1 MDKVKKT
8 MKNYALSVIVP
19 LLMILL
25 LLTVSSETRSV
36 KAIISLLRQGFAP
49 AVLGWGVL
57 FNMQVGNW
65 DFSIGARF
73 VLAAILAGNLAMEYQ
88 LGVIGMTVLAVVIS
102 LGLGM
107 VVGYAYKLL
116 QIPTLIVSIGLC
128 LIFESLT
135 RIIYHGTGVHVASE
149 YMLFGKAPYDLLAF
163 VVCFAIAAWLYYKR
177 KLGYNVRAVGTNPVV
192 AQTNGINAADTKT
205 KALIVSGLFAGLYCV
220 LSLSKSGV
228 CAAVSGTLGSAA
240 TVFDAMMCVLIGM
253 AICGK
258 GNIIFALYSGALI
271 SQVLK
276 MGMMA
281 IGLPTTYNKVVIAAF
296 VILFMVSSTRADLF
310 ASMKEKLFRRREKE
324 QEAVS

>member
-1 MDKVKKT
+1 MDKIKETVKK
-8 MKNYALSVIVP
+8 YILSVVVP
-19 LLMILL
+19 VVMIILL
-25 LLTVSSETRSV
+25 LIVSPETRSAN
-36 KAIISLLRQGFAP
+36 AIISLLRQGFAP

-57 FNMQVGNW
+57 FNMKVGNW

-73 VLAAILAGNLAMEYQ
+73 VLGAILSGTLAMQYN
-88 LGVIGMTVLAVVIS
+88 LGMVGFVLLAVVIS
-102 LGLGM
+102 LILG
-107 VVGYAYKLL
+107 VIVGYAYKILR
-116 QIPTLIVSIGLC
+116 IPTLIVSIGIC
-128 LIFESLT
+128 LIFESIT
-135 RIIYHGTGVHVASE
+135 RILYNGTGVHMTSE
-149 YMLFGKAPYDLLAF
+149 YMVLGKAPYDFIAF
-163 VVCFAIAAWLYYKR
+163 VLCFALAAFIYYKR

-192 AQTNGINAADTKT
+192 AQTNGINATNTKT
-205 KALIVSGLFAGLYCV
+205 NALIISGLFAGLYCV

-228 CAAVSGTLGSAA
+228 CAAVSGTLGSAS

-296 VILFMVSSTRADLF
+296 VIFFMVSSTRADIF
-310 ASMKEKLFRRREKE
+310 EDIKAKLFQKK
-324 QEAVS
+324 ATA

>member
-1 MDKVKKT
+1 MDKIKETV
-8 MKNYALSVIVP
+8 KNYTLSVVVP
-19 LLMILL
+19 VVMIILL
-25 LLTVSSETRSV
+25 LIVSPETRSAN
-36 KAIISLLRQGFAP
+36 AIISLLRQGFAP

-57 FNMQVGNW
+57 FNMKVGNW

-73 VLAAILAGNLAMEYQ
+73 VLGAILSGTLAMQYN
-88 LGVIGMTVLAVVIS
+88 LGMVGFVLLAVVIS
-102 LGLGM
+102 LILG
-107 VVGYAYKLL
+107 VIVGYAYKILR
-116 QIPTLIVSIGLC
+116 IPTLIVSIGIC
-128 LIFESLT
+128 LIFESIT
-135 RIIYHGTGVHVASE
+135 RILYNGTGVHMTSE
-149 YMLFGKAPYDLLAF
+149 YMVLGKAPYDFIAF
-163 VVCFAIAAWLYYKR
+163 VLCFALAAFIYYKR

-192 AQTNGINAADTKT
+192 AQTNGINATNTKT
-205 KALIVSGLFAGLYCV
+205 NALIISGLFAGLYCV

-228 CAAVSGTLGSAA
+228 CAAVSGTLGSAS

-296 VILFMVSSTRADLF
+296 VIFFMVSSTRADIF
-310 ASMKEKLFRRREKE
+310 EDIKEKLFQKK
-324 QEAVS
+324 ATA

>member
-1 MDKVKKT
+1 MDKIKETV
-8 MKNYALSVIVP
+8 KNYTLSVVVP
-19 LLMILL
+19 VVMIILL
-25 LLTVSSETRSV
+25 LIVSPETRSAN
-36 KAIISLLRQGFAP
+36 AIISLLRQGFAP

-57 FNMQVGNW
+57 FNMKVGNW

-73 VLAAILAGNLAMEYQ
+73 VLGAILSGTLAMQYN
-88 LGVIGMTVLAVVIS
+88 LGMVGFVLLAVVIS
-102 LGLGM
+102 LILG
-107 VVGYAYKLL
+107 VIVGYAYKILR
-116 QIPTLIVSIGLC
+116 IPTLIVSIGIC
-128 LIFESLT
+128 LIFESIT
-135 RIIYHGTGVHVASE
+135 RILYNGTGVHMTSE
-149 YMLFGKAPYDLLAF
+149 YMVLGKAPYDFIAF
-163 VVCFAIAAWLYYKR
+163 VLCFALAAFIYYKR

-192 AQTNGINAADTKT
+192 AQTNGINATNTKT
-205 KALIVSGLFAGLYCV
+205 NALIISGLFAGLYCV

-228 CAAVSGTLGSAA
+228 CAAVSGTLGSAS

-296 VILFMVSSTRADLF
+296 VIFFMVSSTRADIF
-310 ASMKEKLFRRREKE
+310 EDIKAKLFQKK
-324 QEAVS
+324 ATA